1 MWGLIQQ
8 LSQERWQSRILPK
21 WWQIRLDMCLF
32 LGYTCFFSFGGDIVH
47 HSAYTNL
54 TSLPTRGVRYPV
66 NIHIYIYI
74 YICIYTYILVV
85 MIITDIPVKWGQL
98 SLVAMISSKSPSYS
112 HNESKEQKG
121 HKMIQNCKVPKG
133 ILYRSLS
140 TGTCDLP
147 MDYGPA
153 QEVSGHIQG
162 LGLCCSAGT
171 WLSRLL
177 CRRAF
182 IPFKFAKSSL
192 TLE

>member
-8 LSQERWQSRILPK
+8 LSQERWQSSILPK

-66 NIHIYIYI
+66 TIHIYI
-74 YICIYTYILVV
+74 YILVV
-85 MIITDIPVKWGQL
+85 MIITDIPLKWGQL

-121 HKMIQNCKVPKG
+121 HKMIQNYKVPKG
-133 ILYRSLS
+133 IPVFIYR
-140 TGTCDLP
+140 DLWSP
-147 MDYGPA
+147 YGPT